1 VALPPGTDDVHW
13 LDAFRRVVPERL
25 AAFAPELLVTQQGCD
40 THREDPLAHLEL
52 TVDGQRETYAL
63 LHELA
68 HEHAGGR
75 WVATGGGG
83 YAVVDVVPRAWAHL
97 VGVLVGRPVDPSTP
111 VPQAWRTHV
120 RQRLGREG
128 PFRMGDVGF

>member
-1 VALPPGTDDVHW
+1 M
-13 LDAFRRVVPERL
+13 VPERL
-25 AAFAPELLVTQQGCD
+25 AAFRPQLLVTQQGCD
-40 THREDPLAHLEL
+40 THRDDPLAHLEL

-97 VGVLVGRPVDPSTP
+97 VGVVVGRPVDPSTP
-111 VPQAWRTHV
+111 VPQEWRSYV
-120 RQRLGREG
+120 RQRLGRES
-128 PFRMGDVGF
+128 PFRMGDGGF